1 LAAKGAQGGG
11 GNQHVLRSHDETA
24 PTLADLGVS
33 KTQSSLWQKRAAG
46 PVGGTWRSRRR
57 SRRVATDHPEFR
69 SAECSAH
76 AETCE
81 HAARFLSGPDEL
93 QRVLLEIAAL
103 WRKRARDLAAL
114 SKA

>member
-1 LAAKGAQGGG
+1 M
-11 GNQHVLRSHDETA
+11 
-24 PTLADLGVS
+24 
-33 KTQSSLWQKRAAG
+33 
-46 PVGGTWRSRRR
+46 SRRR
-57 SRRVATDHPEFR
+57 PGSIIGVLSPEPARISARLYGVATDDLEFV
-69 SAECSAH
+69 SAEECLAH

-103 WRKRARDLAAL
+103 WRKRARGAAAR